1 MFLVHNKRIQ
11 DHSRWTA
18 AGGLLLVC
26 LHLPLPPSSHSQQK
40 LSGTLAGLLMVWGG
54 FGAEYDSKGVKG
66 DTLGGPMTS
75 LLRWP
80 MFKLEDRSLEFHPS
94 PPQRGTECTRTS
106 GSMFKKYL
114 KKIAHS
120 QKLDFNQAAAI
131 PSETIL

>member
-1 MFLVHNKRIQ
+1 
-11 DHSRWTA
+11 
-18 AGGLLLVC
+18 
-26 LHLPLPPSSHSQQK
+26 
-40 LSGTLAGLLMVWGG
+40 MVWG

-94 PPQRGTECTRTS
+94 PPQCGTECACPS
-106 GSMFKKYL
+106 GSVL
-114 KKIAHS
+114 KKRKEKKKGRAHS